1 MGSSTNVY
9 NLSGGNG
16 GEYINDTSEHTGY
29 FYAIQFAQESQ
40 LSAWTGNISGAVPTE
55 TFDKGD
61 VIYGRFTSITL
72 ASGAATLLNA
82 TGPTSSGGGGA
93 AGDFN
98 ISIRD
103 TRANILARTG
113 DAVGVIAFVT
123 SGANQY
129 DLMVFDGT
137 NWQIYYNS

>member
-1 MGSSTNVY
+1 MGGSTNIY

-72 ASGAATLLNA
+72 ASGSATLLNA

-93 AGDFN
+93 AAGFN
-98 ISIRD
+98 IGSGETKSTIE
-103 TRANILARTG
+103 ARTG
-113 DAVGVIAFVT
+113 DPAGYITWATDTNDIYVGDGSDNLAFYTDVK
-123 SGANQY
+123 
-129 DLMVFDGT
+129 D
-137 NWQIYYNS
+137 